1 MTNSQSRKIV
11 IVGAGAVGVT
21 HAYALMQTG
30 LADEIVFIDLD
41 QERVTGE
48 VMDLSHGLPFVPP
61 VTIRGGDYSDC
72 RDAGLVVVTAG
83 AKQKP
88 GQSRLELIRRNS
100 EIIGSIC
107 GEINQ
112 YPGQAVLLMVTN
124 PVDALTY
131 VAIKKL
137 DWPQNRVI
145 GSGTVL
151 DSSRFR
157 FLLSRHC
164 GIDPRSVHAYIIGE
178 HGDSEVAAWSLA
190 HIGGAPIQ
198 QYCPTCNRCDFKET
212 HRKIVEEV
220 RNSAY
225 HIIDYKGATFYA
237 IGLSLVR
244 ISEAILRNERSVL
257 TISTLLNGEY
267 GQKDICLSVPSV
279 VGRNGV
285 EMIVNAELADQER
298 NELNASA
305 KILRG
310 ILDQLDK

>member
-1 MTNSQSRKIV
+1 MANSQSRKIV

-21 HAYALMQTG
+21 YAYALMQTS
-30 LADEIVFIDLD
+30 LAEEIVFIDLD
-41 QERVTGE
+41 RERVAGE

-61 VTIRGGDYSDC
+61 VAIRGGDYSDC
-72 RDAGLVVVTAG
+72 RDAGLIVVTAG
-83 AKQKP
+83 AKQRS
-88 GQSRLELIRRNS
+88 GQSRLELIQKNA
-100 EIIGSIC
+100 EIAGSIC
-107 GEINQ
+107 DDINQ
-112 YPGQAVLLMVTN
+112 YPSEAVLVMVTN

-131 VAIKKL
+131 VAL
-137 DWPQNRVI
+137 QRLGWSRNRI
-145 GSGTVL
+145 LGSGTVL

-157 FLLSRHC
+157 YLLSQHC
-164 GIDPRSVHAYIIGE
+164 GVDPRSVHAYIIGE

-190 HIGGAPIQ
+190 HIGGVPIQ
-198 QYCPTCNRCDFKET
+198 NYCPTCHRCAFKET
-212 HRKIVEEV
+212 HRSIVEEV
-220 RNSAY
+220 RKSAY

-257 TISTLLNGEY
+257 TVSTYLNGEY

-285 EMIVNAELADQER
+285 EMIVNAELADEEQK
-298 NELNASA
+298 ELDASA

-310 ILDQLDK
+310 MLDQLKI